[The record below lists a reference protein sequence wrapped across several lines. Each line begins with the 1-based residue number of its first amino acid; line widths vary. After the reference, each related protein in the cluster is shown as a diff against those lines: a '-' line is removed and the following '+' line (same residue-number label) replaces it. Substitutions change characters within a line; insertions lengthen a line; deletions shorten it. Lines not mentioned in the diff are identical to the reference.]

1 MWTMHFHNHF
11 LKKLIF
17 IDAQILS
24 SEEGDVGLAMAVAVS
39 IVDPATILFFI
50 DYWLINNIRLWDGL
64 HLSAMFTEDD

>member
-1 MWTMHFHNHF
+1 MHFHNHF

-24 SEEGDVGLAMAVAVS
+24 SEEGDVGLAMAVAVAVS

-50 DYWLINNIRLWDGL
+50 D
-64 HLSAMFTEDD
+64 

>member
-11 LKKLIF
+11 LKKLFF
-17 IDAQILS
+17 IDAPILS

-50 DYWLINNIRLWDGL
+50 D
-64 HLSAMFTEDD
+64 

>member
-1 MWTMHFHNHF
+1 MHFHNHF

-24 SEEGDVGLAMAVAVS
+24 SEEGDVGLPMAVAVAVAVS

-50 DYWLINNIRLWDGL
+50 DY
-64 HLSAMFTEDD
+64 

>member
-1 MWTMHFHNHF
+1 
-11 LKKLIF
+11 
-17 IDAQILS
+17 
-24 SEEGDVGLAMAVAVS
+24 LAMAVAVS